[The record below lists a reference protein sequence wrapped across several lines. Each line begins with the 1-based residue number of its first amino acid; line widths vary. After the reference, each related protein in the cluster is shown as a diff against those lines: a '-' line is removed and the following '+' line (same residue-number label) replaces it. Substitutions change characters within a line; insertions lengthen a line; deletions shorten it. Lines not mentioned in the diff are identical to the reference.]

1 MNMLKVLNIKLH
13 SKYKLVNNQDAHRYD
28 FAYLELEDNK
38 FIKEDQFI
46 EPFWDW

>member
-13 SKYKLVNNQDAHRYD
+13 PKYKLVNNQDSLRYD

-38 FIKEDQFI
+38 FIKEGQFI